1 MRACSLCPQREKEN
15 WLPEP
20 RDVKQLEE
28 VRARESLRWQEQQ
41 QQRQQLQPQGQQQQQ
56 PTGWQQQRQPVLLQ
70 GPQQQ
75 QQPRGWQQ
83 QVQAQ
88 QPVQGVLQCASNLGW
103 QQQQQGQQQQERQQP
118 SPPGPPC
125 LLGKQAPAGYL
136 VQAGQG
142 QERPHPLP
150 GWPHVAPTH
159 GPSSGPNPQQQQQ
172 QGQQWQQGQQQ
183 LWLQQQPEQQAE
195 SRAPKR
201 AREDMPSGAW
211 PPLPGPVGALTAG
224 VAGAPARVGQQ
235 QQQGHVG
242 LLPGGGAGQQ
252 QQQGHVGPLSGGVG
266 VAVAA
271 GPDGS
276 SRAMGGEDEG
286 QSSGGLSGE
295 GSLVATTSALLFPS
309 PPLQLS
315 QHPAPDPLHTS
326 RLIEQ
331 HATASLQP
339 PATASLQP
347 PAPSA
352 WFASSLLFSC
362 VKSYEGPGIRTF
374 DLHLPS
380 DTLLFPRQEEA
391 GDGSGSGSGSGS
403 WIVRT
408 GLMHPGPSYRIPL
421 PRPAAGWGR
430 INVWDIKY
438 CAEQVW
444 VTVCGV

>member
-1 MRACSLCPQREKEN
+1 MGSLLEVAFCGWTLDPHVRACSLCPQREKEN

-28 VRARESLRWQEQQ
+28 VRARESLRWQEQ
-41 QQRQQLQPQGQQQQQ
+41 
-56 PTGWQQQRQPVLLQ
+56 QQQRQPVLLQ

-125 LLGKQAPAGYL
+125 LLGKQAPAGYLVQAGQGQERPHPLPGYL

-224 VAGAPARVGQQ
+224 VAGAPARV
-235 QQQGHVG
+235 
-242 LLPGGGAGQQ
+242 GQQ